1 MTETT
6 LRVSKIKDG
15 TVIDHINNGHA
26 LDVVRILGINGQTN
40 GTVLIALH
48 VPSEQLGLKD
58 IVKVEGRELKPEEV
72 DKIALLAPQASIN
85 IIRQYAVVDKKR
97 VKLPSIISGT
107 VTCGNPACVSNS
119 SEPIQPKF
127 YVKTED
133 PLVVRCHYCSHIM
146 ERQEILRQF

>member
-15 TVIDHINNGHA
+15 TVIDHINNGYA

-72 DKIALLAPQASIN
+72 DKIALLAPHASIN
-85 IIRQYAVVDKKR
+85 IIRQYTVVDKKR
-97 VKLPSIISGT
+97 VRLPGIISGT
-107 VTCGNPACVSNS
+107 VRCGNPVCISNS
-119 SEPIQPKF
+119 NEPIQPKF
-127 YVKTED
+127 YVKKEE